1 MRASTREL
9 VLVAGIISAPFWL
22 MASNWGDMSE
32 AASTGLGATLAP
44 ILLAAYRKLMGG
56 SGELLM
62 TDLRLP
68 DGAKVNQYSYWRGFR
83 DAGGES

>member
-22 MASNWGDMSE
+22 MASNWGDLSE
-32 AASTGLGATLAP
+32 AVSTGVGAALAP
-44 ILLAAYRKLMGG
+44 ILLAGYRKLMGG

>member
-9 VLVAGIISAPFWL
+9 VLVAGIISAPFWML
-22 MASNWGDMSE
+22 ASNWGDLSE
-32 AASTGLGATLAP
+32 ATCTGVGAALAP